1 MILLIPIG
9 ILGLLRESRADRAAN
24 VEREIGSKWG
34 GVMHV
39 ESPLLIASLEIAKQ
53 TKDGKTELE
62 KMPFFIVPEDLQAE
76 CTLTPEIRHR
86 GIYQAVL
93 YKGTLHLK
101 GSFRLPKEQWEKRG
115 KILLDDLRLA
125 CAFSNAKAVKIQSA
139 KLQDQELLPRR
150 GDSFWRYSK
159 DFYLPAKEELSLH
172 HGDTVTFD
180 ITMELKGT
188 RRFLFEPIAKNNEIV
203 IKSSWPHPCFIGSAL
218 PDQRDLSENG
228 FEANWSFENQDAD
241 AAPTYSLVSH
251 DTDFLHSLNRINL
264 EGGTIPGNTIGV
276 ELMLPVDKYLQV
288 ERVQKYSFLVV
299 AIILIA
305 FLIGERLTG
314 IWVHPLQYLFIGASL
329 VTFYLLLLALSEHL
343 LFGASYLLSVLVTAG
358 MVTAYSRAIF
368 ARKCFSALILGGI
381 MLLAYGLVYLVI
393 GLEDFALLFGTFVV
407 LLLLGILMAF
417 TRKLN
422 ADAKE

>member
-1 MILLIPIG
+1 MPEKVTNVLGLIRKSLSFKLLFLGGLLLILLIPIG

-101 GSFRLPKEQWEKRG
+101 GSFRLQEGQWEKRG

-159 DFYLPAKEELSLH
+159 DFFLPAKEELSLH

-188 RRFLFEPIAKNNEIV
+188 RRFPSNPLPKTT
-203 IKSSWPHPCFIGSAL
+203 KSSSSPAGLIHASSEAHCPTSATSPKTASKRTGPMKTRTPMRHPPI
-218 PDQRDLSENG
+218 R
-228 FEANWSFENQDAD
+228 SFS
-241 AAPTYSLVSH
+241 TI
-251 DTDFLHSLNRINL
+251 RISS
-264 EGGTIPGNTIGV
+264 I
-276 ELMLPVDKYLQV
+276 
-288 ERVQKYSFLVV
+288 R
-299 AIILIA
+299 
-305 FLIGERLTG
+305 
-314 IWVHPLQYLFIGASL
+314 
-329 VTFYLLLLALSEHL
+329 
-343 LFGASYLLSVLVTAG
+343 
-358 MVTAYSRAIF
+358 
-368 ARKCFSALILGGI
+368 
-381 MLLAYGLVYLVI
+381 
-393 GLEDFALLFGTFVV
+393 
-407 LLLLGILMAF
+407 
-417 TRKLN
+417 
-422 ADAKE
+422 